1 MSGFASGLSMTR
13 REDRPA
19 RALRVA
25 SASTKGFTATLIHS
39 EPGIHDSGAWPEHR
53 LLVQT
58 SLAPH
63 RARCLFNGKLVERID
78 QRGDFCLQPA
88 ALPGLW
94 DNGGAV
100 ELMEL
105 RLAPD
110 LMTRTAE
117 GLDLD
122 PAPAGLT
129 AQHGARD
136 PHSEPR
142 AMGLK
147 YELEGGAAPL
157 GLYVESLGVALAA
170 RLLSRFG
177 PGATRLR
184 CGLSRRQLQ
193 RVLDH
198 VEAHLDQDLPLADLA
213 AVAGVSVPHF
223 TVLFRRSTGLSAH
236 RYVGQQRV
244 LRARTLILKG
254 RLSITQ
260 VALETG
266 FSHGSHVARC
276 MRRVIGLSPAEVAR
290 CR

>member
-1 MSGFASGLSMTR
+1 MNGFATGLSMTR

-25 SASTKGFTATLIHS
+25 AAGAGGFTATLIHS

-63 RARCLFNGKLVERID
+63 RARCVFSGKMVERID

-88 ALPGLW
+88 TLPGLW
-94 DNGGAV
+94 DNGGVV

-110 LMTRTAE
+110 LMARTAE

-122 PAPAGLT
+122 PDHADLT
-129 AQHGARD
+129 AQHWARD
-136 PHSEPR
+136 PHIEHI

-147 YELEGGAAPL
+147 YELEGGGPPL
-157 GLYVESLGVALAA
+157 RLYVESLGVALAA

-177 PGATRLR
+177 PGAARPR
-184 CGLSRRQLQ
+184 HGLSRRQLQ
-193 RVLDH
+193 RVFEH
-198 VEAHLDQDLPLADLA
+198 VEAHLSQDLPLADLA
-213 AVAGVSVPHF
+213 TAAGLSVPHF
-223 TVLFRRSTGLSAH
+223 TVLFRRSTGVSAH
-236 RYVGQQRV
+236 RYLMQQRV
-244 LRARTLILKG
+244 LRARTLILAGK
-254 RLSITQ
+254 LSITQ

-266 FSHGSHVARC
+266 FSHGSHLARC
-276 MRRVIGLSPAEVAR
+276 MHKVVGLSPGQIAR